1 MKTKHKETYKRPNI
15 HDKKRNKIKKEALV
29 SLRHHHKIKK
39 KQAKLGRKI
48 LDGQINRQ
56 FLKINAIMALKGKI
70 LLENYQ

>member
-29 SLRHHHKIKK
+29 SLRYHHKIKK

-48 LDGQINRQ
+48 LDGQINR
-56 FLKINAIMALKGKI
+56 
-70 LLENYQ
+70 